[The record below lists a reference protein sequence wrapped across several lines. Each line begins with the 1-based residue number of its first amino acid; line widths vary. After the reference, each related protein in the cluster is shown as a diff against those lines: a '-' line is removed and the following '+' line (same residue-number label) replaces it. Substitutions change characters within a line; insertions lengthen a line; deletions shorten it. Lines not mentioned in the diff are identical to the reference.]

1 MLPFKSHLI
10 ICATA
15 LIVGLCAGYSIRDE
29 KADIDRLEQIQAALQ
44 AENENLIKQLEQEH
58 EYQKAAQTTAEQAQK
73 DLAELEDMY
82 ADAVNELNNMQ
93 LQQLSY
99 DSDDFS
105 ALSDDSTSTGSVPEK
120 EGKCN
125 GYDKIAFQK
134 LYEEQLKVAKDCDI
148 TTSYYNRLIDLYNS
162 IQE

>member
-29 KADIDRLEQIQAALQ
+29 KADLDRLEQIQAALQ
-44 AENENLIKQLEQEH
+44 TENENLVKQLEQEH
-58 EYQKAAQTTAEQAQK
+58 EYQKAAQAVAEQTQK

-82 ADAVNELNNMQ
+82 ADAVNELNDMQ

-99 DSDDFS
+99 DCDDSS
-105 ALSDDSTSTGSVPEK
+105 ALSEDPTITESVSEETSKCTGYNKV
-120 EGKCN
+120 
-125 GYDKIAFQK
+125 AFQK
-134 LYEEQLKVAKDCDI
+134 LYEDQLKLAKDCDI
-148 TTSYYNRLIDLYNS
+148 TASYYNRLIDLYNS